1 MIFKKVKWMH
11 PYERLGRAVE
21 YTRPMLKMHLVI
33 DLSATDYLSMASEI
47 PEFETWEEFLDK
59 ADLEEKFQINR
70 LLLGRDPNI
79 EKFGT

>member
-1 MIFKKVKWMH
+1 
-11 PYERLGRAVE
+11 
-21 YTRPMLKMHLVI
+21 VI
-33 DLSATDYLSMASEI
+33 DLSATDYVSMASEI